1 MDLLKSFNE
10 IQIESPVD
18 KIIQQIRDSIVAGKI
33 RQGDRLPSERKLSE
47 LFGVGRTY
55 VRDALKKLEFYG
67 VLKTHPQS
75 GTVVNGIDTTALEGL
90 ISNIIQLS
98 DNDFFHLVETRV
110 VIESFTC
117 YQAALR
123 RSSKDLDE
131 LIEALEVYRQKVDQD
146 QPGVKE
152 DFGFHL
158 KIAEASQNLV
168 MKSLLMTILPDI
180 IEIYRKLN
188 VCGEG
193 RFHKSYDEHKDILY
207 CIANRDAEGAK
218 EAMNVHLKDVY
229 KFSLTRKK

>member
-10 IQIESPVD
+10 IQIENPVD

-75 GTVVNGIDTTALEGL
+75 GTVVNGIDMAALEGL
-90 ISNIIQLS
+90 ISNIIQLN

-117 YQAALR
+117 YQAALL

-131 LIEALEVYRQKVDQD
+131 LIEALEVYRQKVDHD

-218 EAMNVHLKDVY
+218 EAMNVHLKDVHN
-229 KFSLTRKK
+229 FSLTRKK

>member
-10 IQIESPVD
+10 IQIENPVD

-75 GTVVNGIDTTALEGL
+75 GTVVNGIDTAALEGL
-90 ISNIIQLS
+90 ISNIIQLN

-117 YQAALR
+117 YQAALL

-131 LIEALEVYRQKVDQD
+131 LIEALEVYRQKVDLD